1 MVSVVFTKT
10 GCTRSS
16 EYSVRRDLKTQYW
29 SVTAA
34 ADGDLKFK
42 VKRTSDPFLSLRK
55 SLSLS
60 RVRSLQSQKP
70 ERPKTRIVYQI
81 YFRRIS
87 RYHLRLGRHS
97 EMTNSGHF
105 EAILGLYMSESLV
118 LHMRIQGVA
127 NTYYEFGS
135 SGTPLTRK
143 ATRRQRTMK
152 WLSCFQHV
160 ISSIPAGVPSMTYCY
175 FQIHNS

>member
-70 ERPKTRIVYQI
+70 ERPKTQDPNCLSDLLQTHFSISSPIGKAFRNDQLGSFRSDLGFVYV
-81 YFRRIS
+81 
-87 RYHLRLGRHS
+87 G
-97 EMTNSGHF
+97 
-105 EAILGLYMSESLV
+105 V
-118 LHMRIQGVA
+118 VGVA
-127 NTYYEFGS
+127 YANSRRREHLLRIRIIGNTPHQEGNKKTKNNEMVVLFSTRHLEHSCRS
-135 SGTPLTRK
+135 SKYDILL
-143 ATRRQRTMK
+143 
-152 WLSCFQHV
+152 LSN
-160 ISSIPAGVPSMTYCY
+160 T
-175 FQIHNS
+175 